1 MRYASVKA
9 TRMELLNIKKKIKI
23 AKRGHKLLKDKR
35 DELMKQFLSM
45 VNENMERREDI
56 ESKLSLA
63 YGSFLLTR
71 AMMSV
76 EEIEEAILYP
86 KKETLL
92 DISYQNIMGVNVP
105 ELEMQMEGDLAYSLV
120 STSSEL
126 DHALELFSK
135 VLLDLIQLAEVEKSV
150 ELLAKEIGKTR
161 RRVNALEHVLI
172 PQLEGAA
179 RYIDMKLDEMER
191 SNFCNLMRIKEI
203 MGEGR

>member
-92 DISYQNIMGVNVP
+92 EISYQNIMGANVP

-135 VLLDLIQLAEVEKSV
+135 VLLDLIHLAEVEKSV

-203 MGEGR
+203 MGGG

>member
-1 MRYASVKA
+1 MISVKA
-9 TRMELLNIKKKIKI
+9 TRMELLNIKKRIKI

-35 DELMKQFLSM
+35 DGLMKQFLSI
-45 VNENMERREDI
+45 VNESMEIRKRVED
-56 ESKLSLA
+56 ELYLA
-63 YGSFLLTR
+63 YRSFLLTR

-86 KKETLL
+86 KKEALL

-105 ELEMQMEGDLAYSLV
+105 DLEMEMEKKKDIAYSLV

-135 VLLDLIQLAEVEKSV
+135 ALTEMVQLAEIQKSV
-150 ELLAKEIGKTR
+150 ELLALEINKTR

-172 PQLEGAA
+172 PQLEEAA
-179 RYIDMKLDEMER
+179 RYINMKLDEMER
-191 SNFCNLMRIKEI
+191 SNFCNLMRVKEI
-203 MGEGR
+203 MEV

>member
-1 MRYASVKA
+1 MISVKA
-9 TRMELLNIKKKIKI
+9 TRMELLNIKKRIKI

-35 DELMKQFLSM
+35 DGLMKQFLSI
-45 VNENMERREDI
+45 VNESMEIRKRVEG
-56 ESKLSLA
+56 ELYLA
-63 YGSFLLTR
+63 YRSFLLTR

-86 KKETLL
+86 KKEALL

-105 ELEMQMEGDLAYSLV
+105 DLEMEMEKEEDIAYSLV

-135 VLLDLIQLAEVEKSV
+135 ALTEMVQLAEIQKSV
-150 ELLAKEIGKTR
+150 ELLALEINKTR

-172 PQLEGAA
+172 PQLEEAA
-179 RYIDMKLDEMER
+179 RYINMKLDEMER

-203 MGEGR
+203 MEV

>member
-191 SNFCNLMRIKEI
+191 SNFCSLMRIKEI